1 MTFETR
7 KHTTSLVGFGNA
19 IAATTATLLAVI
31 STTATVQAA
40 PPTPDPQ
47 MKAVLQSLA
56 ELKPK
61 PIEKLS
67 PAEARK
73 QPGPPDAVK
82 RTLKKQGKPIT
93 PEAVGSVKDIMV
105 PGATGQ
111 IPARVYT
118 PSGAGPFPVLV
129 YYHGGGWVIAGINAY
144 DSSCRALCN
153 AAGAVVVSVGYRLAP
168 ETRFPG
174 QHEDSYAA
182 LQYVMKNAATMNGNP
197 KKVAVAGESAGG
209 NLATAVCLMAKDR
222 KGVMPIYQVLVY
234 PVSDTSLAYPS
245 VEINKNA
252 KPLNKP
258 MLPWFINHTVAKPAD
273 KTNKYLA
280 GIKNPNLSGLPP
292 ATVIAAE
299 IDPLMSETKAYA
311 DKLQKAGV
319 PVRYKLYTGVTH
331 EFFGM
336 GAVVD
341 KAKDAVGFAAQGL
354 KSAYN
359 K

>member
-1 MTFETR
+1 LNRRLF
-7 KHTTSLVGFGNA
+7 L
-19 IAATTATLLAVI
+19 AATVAALAIVPA
-31 STTATVQAA
+31 SAQAA
-40 PPTPDPQ
+40 PPPPDPQ

-67 PAEARK
+67 PTEARK

-82 RTLKKQGKPIT
+82 LTLKKQGKPIT
-93 PEAVGSVKDIMV
+93 PEPVAKVMDTKI
-105 PGATGQ
+105 PGAAGQ

-118 PSGAGPFPVLV
+118 PSGTGPFPVIV

-144 DSSCRALCN
+144 DASCRALCN

-168 ETRFPG
+168 ETKFPG

-182 LQYVMKNAATMNGNP
+182 LQHVMQNAASMGGDP
-197 KKVAVAGESAGG
+197 KKVAVVGESAGG
-209 NLATAVCLMAKDR
+209 NLATAVCLMARDR
-222 KGVMPIYQVLVY
+222 KGMMPVHQVLVY
-234 PVSDTSLAYPS
+234 PITDTRLNTPS
-245 VEINKNA
+245 YEINKNA

-258 MLPWFINHTVAKPAD
+258 MMAWFVNHTIRVPAD
-273 KTNKYLA
+273 KNNKYLA
-280 GIKNPNLSGLPP
+280 VLRNPNVAGLPP
-292 ATVIAAE
+292 ATVITAE
-299 IDPLMSETKAYA
+299 IDPLLSESKAYA
-311 DKLQKAGV
+311 DKLKKAGV
-319 PVRYKLYTGVTH
+319 PVRYKYYDGVAH

-341 KAKDAVGFAAQGL
+341 KAKDAVAFAATGL
-354 KSAYN
+354 KESYS

>member
-1 MTFETR
+1 MNRPTLF
-7 KHTTSLVGFGNA
+7 
-19 IAATTATLLAVI
+19 AATVAALTIVP
-31 STTATVQAA
+31 STVHAA
-40 PPTPDPQ
+40 PPAPDPQ

-93 PEAVGSVKDIMV
+93 PEAVGSVKDIQV
-105 PGATGQ
+105 PGAAGM

-118 PSGAGPFPVLV
+118 PAGSGPFPVLV
-129 YYHGGGWVIAGINAY
+129 YFHGGGWVIAGINAY

-153 AAGAVVVSVGYRLAP
+153 AANTIVVSVGYRLAP

-182 LQYVMKNAATMNGNP
+182 TQYVMKNAATMNGDP
-197 KKVAVAGESAGG
+197 KKVAVGGESAGG
-209 NLATAVCLMAKDR
+209 NLATAVCLMARDR
-222 KGVMPIYQVLVY
+222 GGKMPIYELLVY
-234 PVSDTSLAYPS
+234 PVADTSLNFPS

-258 MLPWFINHTVAKPAD
+258 MLPWFINHTISKPAD
-273 KTNKYLA
+273 KDNKYLA
-280 GIKNPNLSGLPP
+280 VLRNPNVSKLPP

-311 DKLQKAGV
+311 DKLTKAGI

-341 KAKDAVGFAAQGL
+341 KGKDAVGFAAEGL